1 VDLTQFQVKPGSR
14 VDLSHYDPRNTG
26 SIKTKQSAQGV
37 LKSGI
42 ETLSAY
48 QSILYAQNTHAI
60 LIIFQAMDAAGKDS
74 TIKHVMSGVNPQGC
88 QVFSFKAPSEEERD
102 HDYLW
107 RSVKS
112 LPERGR
118 IGIHNR
124 SYYEEVLITRVHPE
138 LLDHQKLPA
147 KIHKDHDLWEQRFQ
161 EINHFENY
169 LTQNGTIII
178 KFFLHLSRQEQ
189 KRRFLERIDRPEKNW
204 KFAEADVQE
213 RAYWAEYQQA
223 YEAVLSHTSTL
234 EAPWYVV
241 PADHKWFTRLT
252 VAEIINR
259 RLAQLDLHYPQLSRS
274 QQTALQSAKQ
284 LLESESD

>member
-1 VDLTQFQVKPGSR
+1 MDLTQFRVKPGSR
-14 VDLSHYDPRNTG
+14 VNLNIYDPASTG
-26 SIKTKQSAQGV
+26 EIKTKQSAQGV
-37 LKSGI
+37 LTAGI
-42 ETLSAY
+42 ATLSSY
-48 QSILYAQNTHAI
+48 QELLYAQNIYSI

-88 QVFSFKAPSEEERD
+88 QIFSFKAPSEEERD

-107 RSVKS
+107 RSIKS

-124 SYYEEVLITRVHPE
+124 SYYEEVLIARVHPE
-138 LLDHQKLPA
+138 ILLQQQLPPNPN
-147 KIHKDHDLWEQRFQ
+147 KNHDIWQQRFN

-169 LTQNGTIII
+169 LTQNGTVII
-178 KFFLHLSRQEQ
+178 KFFLNLSKQEQ

-204 KFAEADVQE
+204 KFSNADVKE
-213 RAYWAEYQQA
+213 RAYWADYQRA
-223 YEAVLSHTSTL
+223 YEAVLSHTSTI

-252 VAEIINR
+252 VAEIINQ
-259 RLAQLDLHYPQLSRS
+259 RLAQLDLRYPQLDRS
-274 QQTALQSAKQ
+274 QQEALHSAKRT
-284 LLESESD
+284 LEAESD

>member
-1 VDLTQFQVKPGSR
+1 MNLMQFQIKPGST
-14 VDLSHYDPRNTG
+14 VNLKTYDPANTG
-26 SIKTKQSAQGV
+26 SIKTKQSAQGI
-37 LKSGI
+37 LSSGI
-42 ETLSAY
+42 DTLSAY
-48 QSILYAQNTHAI
+48 QDILYAQNIYSI

-88 QVFSFKAPSEEERD
+88 QVFSFKSPSEEERD

-138 LLDHQKLPA
+138 ILAQQQLPL
-147 KIHKDHDLWEQRFQ
+147 KTHKNQDIWQQRFN

-169 LTQNGTIII
+169 LTQNGTVVI
-178 KFFLHLSRQEQ
+178 KFFLHLSKQEQ
-189 KRRFLERIDRPEKNW
+189 KRRFLDRIDRPEKNW
-204 KFAEADVQE
+204 KFSDADVNE
-213 RAYWAEYQQA
+213 RAHWEDYQRA
-223 YEAVLSHTSTL
+223 YEAVLSHTSTI

-252 VAEIINR
+252 VAEIINQ
-259 RLAQLDLHYPQLSRS
+259 RLAQLDLRYPQLNRS
-274 QQTALQSAKQ
+274 QQDALHAAK
-284 LLESESD
+284 LILESESD